1 MSQPSASLA
10 LMSRRG
16 WILLLA
22 VGIIWGTPYFLIKI
36 AVAEVSPATVV
47 LARTLIGALV
57 LLPFAL
63 RRGGLGVLRG
73 HWPALL
79 GFAALEILGPWF
91 FISNAELD
99 IDSST
104 AGLLI
109 AAVPLLSVITGRLLG
124 DRLPVAGLRWIGLF
138 IGIGGVA
145 LLTGPVAARGHTWA
159 VVQMVLAAIGYAVA
173 PILAERKLRE
183 VPAIPLTAA
192 CLAIAAIVYAPVVA
206 IEGKLHVPSTGVIL
220 ALVALGLVC
229 TAFAFVLFFT
239 LIVEVGGARS
249 TLVAYINPLVAVLL
263 GALLLDEP
271 LTWLVAGAAALILT
285 GSALAGRRARPPQ
298 TLEEIGRAERD
309 DEPSGSEPSGEVRGG

>member
-1 MSQPSASLA
+1 
-10 LMSRRG
+10 MSRRG
-16 WILLLA
+16 WTLLIA
-22 VGIIWGTPYFLIKI
+22 VGIIWGTPYFLIKV

-57 LLPFAL
+57 LAPFAL
-63 RRGGLGVLRG
+63 RQGGFGVLRG

-79 GFAALEILGPWF
+79 GFALLEIVGPWF

-104 AGLLI
+104 AGLLV

-124 DRLPVAGLRWIGLF
+124 DRLPVAAVRWLGLL

-159 VVQMVLAAIGYAVA
+159 VIQMVLAAIGYAVA

-192 CLAIAAIVYAPVVA
+192 CLAFAALVYAPVVA
-206 IEGKLHVPSTGVIL
+206 IEGRAHVPSTGAIL

-229 TAFAFVLFFT
+229 TALAFVLFFH

-249 TLVAYINPLVAVLL
+249 TLVAYINPLVAVVL
-263 GALLLDEP
+263 GAIFLDEP
-271 LTWLVAGAAALILT
+271 LTWLVAGAAALILA
-285 GSALAGRRARPPQ
+285 GSALAGRRARAAEP
-298 TLEEIGRAERD
+298 LEALGREERLLAPD
-309 DEPSGSEPSGEVRGG
+309 D